1 MQLGEI
7 EGAMSG
13 IAIGV
18 SGLLTMILALLYH
31 SMMV

>member
-7 EGAMSG
+7 EGVMSG

-18 SGLLTMILALLYH
+18 SGLLTMIFALLH
-31 SMMV
+31 RSMVM

>member
-1 MQLGEI
+1 MQIGEM

-18 SGLLTMILALLYH
+18 SGLLTMVIALVYH
-31 SMMV
+31 SLAG

>member
-1 MQLGEI
+1 ALEIGET

-18 SGLLTMILALLYH
+18 SGILTVLFAMFIA
-31 SMMV
+31 